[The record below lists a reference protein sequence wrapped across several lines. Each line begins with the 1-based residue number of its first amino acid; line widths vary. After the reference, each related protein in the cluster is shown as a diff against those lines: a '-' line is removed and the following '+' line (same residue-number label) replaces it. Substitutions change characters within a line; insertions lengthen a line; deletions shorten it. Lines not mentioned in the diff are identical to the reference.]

1 MKKTVVACLVIGAL
15 AVVPAP
21 CQESAEPDRIVVQHI
36 LISFKAKTGR
46 FVDRN
51 KTEAE
56 ALANEVLE
64 LARSGENFGLLVRK
78 YTDDSAPGIYRMT
91 NFKVEPMAAETPR
104 DGMVKYFGD
113 VAFSLE
119 VDEVGLA
126 EFHATRCK
134 FGWHVIKRLE

>member
-1 MKKTVVACLVIGAL
+1 MSKTGVACLVIGAL
-15 AVVPAP
+15 AGVPTP
-21 CQESAEPDRIVVQHI
+21 CQEDAEPDRIVVQHI

-51 KTEAE
+51 KKEAE
-56 ALANEVLE
+56 ALAKEVLE
-64 LARSGENFGLLVRK
+64 LARTEEDFDALVRE
-78 YTDDSAPGIYRMT
+78 YTDDSAPGIFRMT

-119 VDEVGLA
+119 VGEVGLA
-126 EFHATRCK
+126 EYHATRSPY
-134 FGWHVIKRLE
+134 GWHIIKRLE

>member
-1 MKKTVVACLVIGAL
+1 MKKSVVAFLVIGVL

-21 CQESAEPDRIVVQHI
+21 CQEDSEPDRIVVQHI

-51 KTEAE
+51 KAEAE
-56 ALANEVLE
+56 ALAKEVLE
-64 LARSGENFGLLVRK
+64 LARADEEFGQLVRK

-91 NFKVEPMAAETPR
+91 NFKVEPMASETPR

-119 VDEVGLA
+119 VGEVGLA
-126 EFHATRCK
+126 EFHATRSPY
-134 FGWHVIKRLE
+134 GWHVIKRLE